1 MGGGSPPRKGK
12 KDSRFHEGKTLSKT
26 LTKSSFGRF
35 LRVIQER
42 RLENRK
48 FSKPIVIT
56 IGVECAGKSSL
67 LEFLMKCEMFPR
79 NNKPCTLGPIR
90 FILVNAEEE
99 SVTITFRGVTT
110 RLARKE
116 EILGH
121 LQAVMDTLVDEQGNP
136 VIIEDE
142 LIVELHSPDVPD
154 FEMVDLPGIRE
165 YPDDLREKTKSLAQ
179 KYMRS
184 ADTLVV
190 CVVPATNPRL
200 TSSQALGMV
209 IDEGVQANTILVL
222 TMADLV
228 QSPYVEQYLLSR
240 LTGLSGEIS
249 ELGLAGCVAVVNRS
263 LTQDVTLAEA
273 EVEEAKYFDNLI
285 AHVLAEGLQDTYPL
299 DQVVACVTSGRL
311 MGMLDRLF
319 HRFICQN
326 WKSRAL
332 EDLGRQAQGA
342 AGELL
347 MVGTPP
353 LEVDAFHLAR
363 VVLQQAHI
371 DAIRSFDV
379 PTLCAKLVQFHDGM
393 EYHPASQRY
402 EVDNMLYRALKAVDT
417 YTTPGS
423 MPGTCAVSSSP
434 FIQDVQ
440 VALRDGLLGRFKD
453 DLSVD
458 MAQLL
463 PIRFQDLV
471 AMVRNKLV
479 REIEAEAAMMN
490 QLLREN
496 ATKQLLKAAPGVMP
510 EGGASGLM
518 ATVAEKSIK
527 LVSRHVA
534 MVAQRLFVDEEASP
548 IFAAFV
554 ADPLRYLVESGEWQ
568 GRRRAAE
575 EKVESIRA
583 CVGIISDIDNLME
596 ESK

>member
-1 MGGGSPPRKGK
+1 
-12 KDSRFHEGKTLSKT
+12 
-26 LTKSSFGRF
+26 
-35 LRVIQER
+35 
-42 RLENRK
+42 
-48 FSKPIVIT
+48 
-56 IGVECAGKSSL
+56 
-67 LEFLMKCEMFPR
+67 
-79 NNKPCTLGPIR
+79 
-90 FILVNAEEE
+90 
-99 SVTITFRGVTT
+99 
-110 RLARKE
+110 
-116 EILGH
+116 
-121 LQAVMDTLVDEQGNP
+121 
-136 VIIEDE
+136 
-142 LIVELHSPDVPD
+142 
-154 FEMVDLPGIRE
+154 
-165 YPDDLREKTKSLAQ
+165 
-179 KYMRS
+179 MRS

-209 IDEGVQANTILVL
+209 IDEGVQANTVLVL

-299 DQVVACVTSGRL
+299 DQV
-311 MGMLDRLF
+311 
-319 HRFICQN
+319 N